1 MDNIY
6 LINTYNGYIII
17 KNILLLYL
25 NSIIEWLQQEI
36 EIHLEIIV

>member
-36 EIHLEIIV
+36 EIHLDIIV